1 MKMKIT
7 KKILSAALL
16 IALGGIAFSQ
26 QLTTVGIIDTA
37 RVYSAYFG
45 QSGPIR
51 EREALRNQFQ
61 QELERHSRELLQLQ
75 QNKLA
80 AQERGNESE
89 VIRIE
94 GQINQKASFIRD
106 LQRTRQQQ
114 LDDMQN
120 NLALS
125 DAFLQR
131 LQDTLRLVAES
142 RGFTVVLDARN
153 QALQWWSSE
162 VDITEDV
169 IRRLRN

>member
-1 MKMKIT
+1 MKIT
-7 KKILSAALL
+7 KKILSAVLL

-51 EREALRNQFQ
+51 ELEALRNQFQ

>member
-1 MKMKIT
+1 MKIT

-51 EREALRNQFQ
+51 ELEALRNQFQ